1 MSGEH
6 DNKAEILQ
14 LGVLVDSLMAI
25 RDTGGLFKPR
35 GVAEKVD
42 FLERALEAWR
52 FYTRHPENSLS
63 IDDFEQCKL
72 LVDGQRV
79 LIQAP
84 EQLVHCGTGT
94 PPIHFQPR
102 LLLFLLLHHRR
113 RWEVLEIIKLFIEQ
127 VRDQLTIQDFKKT
140 KTGVIRC
147 FTNTR
152 FAANTLR
159 NYGLLKS
166 TRTEAYKTWVLS
178 LPGFLVASRLL
189 DVGIDWTLP
198 GINKEGNFEVHPAVR
213 AAWSQLRGYDDFV
226 EQLRSICEP
235 NVEVFSTFK
244 DVLKVAYKMLP
255 EYWNAMNDRS
265 QPQKRRQEETMQRL
279 KALDA
284 QPGMAEFYREFSAC
298 VNVERLLSDVE

>member
-1 MSGEH
+1 
-6 DNKAEILQ
+6 
-14 LGVLVDSLMAI
+14 MAI
-25 RDTGGLFKPR
+25 RDSRGLFKPR

-84 EQLVHCGTGT
+84 DRLVHCGTGT

-127 VRDQLTIQDFKKT
+127 VRDQLTILDFKKT

-159 NYGLLKS
+159 NYGLLKY

-189 DVGIDWTLP
+189 DAGIDWRFSEFK
-198 GINKEGNFEVHPAVR
+198 KEPNVELHPDVR
-213 AAWSQLRGYDDFV
+213 STRLQFKGYEDFVNQLR
-226 EQLRSICEP
+226 RICEP
-235 NVEVFSTFK
+235 NVEVFATFA
-244 DVLKVAYKMLP
+244 DVLELAYKMLP

-265 QPQKRRQEETMQRL
+265 NPKKRRQEETMQRL
-279 KALDA
+279 KALDS

-298 VNVERLLSDVE
+298 VNVERLLKEVE